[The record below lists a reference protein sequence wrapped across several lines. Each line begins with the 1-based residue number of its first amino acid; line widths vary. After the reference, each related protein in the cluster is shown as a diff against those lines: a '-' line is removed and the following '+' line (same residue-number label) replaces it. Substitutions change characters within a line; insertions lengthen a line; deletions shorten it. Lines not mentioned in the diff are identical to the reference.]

1 MNESKNRRWIVTGR
15 VQGVSFRYFT
25 EQAASFLKLAGWV
38 RNVPDGSVEIQ
49 FRATDEEADRFRE
62 QVWRG
67 SRLSRVD
74 AVDEQELAEETV
86 LPDKFEI
93 RF

>member
-1 MNESKNRRWIVTGR
+1 MDESKTRRWIVRGR

-38 RNVPDGSVEIQ
+38 RNLPDGTVEIQ
-49 FRATDEEADRFRE
+49 FRATGEEAARFRE
-62 QVWRG
+62 QVRRG
-67 SRLSRVD
+67 PRLSRVD
-74 AVDEQELAEETV
+74 AVDEQELSADTA
-86 LPDKFEI
+86 LPEKFEI